1 MKNQGESYPLL
12 ASILSA
18 TNGAT
23 SSDIRNKTFKNSKQF
38 TANDGHPALDPI
50 WIHETHLQL
59 TNTEWSK
66 MTFNPAY
73 GLETIPPSSSDSNN
87 NSNQHWPLLDDADYL
102 DSLQESSIANVDL
115 AKWEK
120 ITQEGLDEITP
131 VPVTNTGQT
140 GKLSRHHPITE
151 PPIVV
156 HQTSMDHAK
165 TLQPPG
171 QGQEDQVNHQ
181 SVTSLLHPRILKAAE
196 TKKAQRMS
204 QKKVKPPVS
213 KQVLPNKKGG
223 RKPTQ
228 TLLNAMKPG
237 FNNQDLRKI
246 FGLMK
251 KLDTDNP
258 IITTPTEMALMVA
271 QQRQQCLQAINVA
284 MANLNTEEAGMIFA
298 LYHNYPF
305 PKYHQNPMISDIT
318 EDTTNSSCESN
329 NFLTACFQSQ

>member
-1 MKNQGESYPLL
+1 MKNQGESHPLL

-18 TNGAT
+18 PNGAT
-23 SSDIRNKTFKNSKQF
+23 SSDIKNETFRNDKQS
-38 TANDGHPALDPI
+38 TATYGHPALDPI
-50 WIHETHLQL
+50 WIQENHLQL

-73 GLETIPPSSSDSNN
+73 GLEKILPNSSDSKT
-87 NSNQHWPLLDDADYL
+87 NSNQQWPLLDDAKYFN
-102 DSLQESSIANVDL
+102 SLQDSIITNVDL
-115 AKWEK
+115 AKFGK
-120 ITQEGLDEITP
+120 ITQELLSEITP

-156 HQTSMDHAK
+156 HQTNVNHAK
-165 TLQPPG
+165 ILQPPG
-171 QGQEDQVNHQ
+171 QGQKDQVDQQ

-196 TKKAQRMS
+196 IRTAQRMN
-204 QKKVKPPVS
+204 QKKVKPPGS

-223 RKPTQ
+223 RKPTKAVI
-228 TLLNAMKPG
+228 NALKPG

-258 IITTPTEMALMVA
+258 NITTPPEVALMAA
-271 QQRQQCLQAINVA
+271 QQRQQWLQALNIGV
-284 MANLNTEEAGMIFA
+284 ANLNRKEAGIIFA
-298 LYHNYPF
+298 LYHRFPF
-305 PKYHQNPMISDIT
+305 PKYHQDLMTSQNT
-318 EDTTNSSCESN
+318 KNTTNSSCESK
-329 NFLTACFQSQ
+329 NF

>member
-1 MKNQGESYPLL
+1 MVKN
-12 ASILSA
+12 
-18 TNGAT
+18 
-23 SSDIRNKTFKNSKQF
+23 DIQ
-38 TANDGHPALDPI
+38 
-50 WIHETHLQL
+50 
-59 TNTEWSK
+59 
-66 MTFNPAY
+66 AY
-73 GLETIPPSSSDSNN
+73 GLETIPPNSSDSNTT
-87 NSNQHWPLLDDADYL
+87 SNQHWPLLDDADYL

-115 AKWEK
+115 AKLEK
-120 ITQEGLDEITP
+120 NTQEGLDEITP

-156 HQTSMDHAK
+156 HQTSMGHAK

-171 QGQEDQVNHQ
+171 QGQEDQVNQQ

-196 TKKAQRMS
+196 IRKAQRMS

-213 KQVLPNKKGG
+213 KQVSPNKKGV

-258 IITTPTEMALMVA
+258 IITTPPEVALMVA
-271 QQRQQCLQAINVA
+271 QQRQQWLQALNIAV
-284 MANLNTEEAGMIFA
+284 ANLNRKEAGMIFA
-298 LYHNYPF
+298 LYHRYPF
-305 PKYHQNPMISDIT
+305 PKYHQNLMISEMT

-329 NFLTACFQSQ
+329 KFLTACFQSQ